1 VLVSAI
7 LLILFGDRK
16 GIWSQLLLLPHAS
29 SGVVTLRIDPLCFLA
44 GCCKRRLNQAVSMVL
59 VQFCHCAVAYYGS
72 FLCFV
77 SFCLFLLSCQYL
89 PSDWLERLLSGSLTV
104 ARGSSPQS
112 PGRRVLMIFCFVVL
126 WCIFLFPWPYII
138 HFILLWSD
146 IACFC
151 WNWR

>member
-1 VLVSAI
+1 MLVSAI

-44 GCCKRRLNQAVSMVL
+44 GCCKRRLNQAVSMV
-59 VQFCHCAVAYYGS
+59 
-72 FLCFV
+72 FV